1 MFPPANRLKDTVGVW
16 KASLDT
22 SSAWQ
27 RVQGFPEGIVRR
39 ALLCCAENGSK
50 QNQPRKY
57 FYTRTVCKT
66 EIFVQNQGMR
76 KILPQAYN

>member
-50 QNQPRKY
+50 QNQAP
-57 FYTRTVCKT
+57 
-66 EIFVQNQGMR
+66 EILLHANRLQNGDFR
-76 KILPQAYN
+76 SKSRHAKNFTTGI